1 MENAP
6 KRSRAGETDI
16 IDPRPITTMMSQEGA
31 TPLSLTT
38 ERLLQDVAAGI
49 ARDVQLMNLRD
60 RVRCRE
66 MANAT
71 WWKGQIFD
79 TWLRVA
85 HYEREFPGSTSQGG
99 VHWEP

>member
-1 MENAP
+1 MRQEVL
-6 KRSRAGETDI
+6 
-16 IDPRPITTMMSQEGA
+16 TM
-31 TPLSLTT
+31 
-38 ERLLQDVAAGI
+38 ERLPQDVSAGI

-66 MANAT
+66 MASAT
-71 WWKGQIFD
+71 WWKGPIFD

-85 HYEREFPGSTSQGG
+85 YYEREFPGSTSQGG

>member
-1 MENAP
+1 M
-6 KRSRAGETDI
+6 
-16 IDPRPITTMMSQEGA
+16 
-31 TPLSLTT
+31 
-38 ERLLQDVAAGI
+38 ERLPRDVAAGV

-71 WWKGQIFD
+71 WWKGLIFN
-79 TWLRVA
+79 TLLRVA
-85 HYEREFPGSTSQGG
+85 YYVREFPGSTSKGG